1 LIVLDT
7 HAWIW
12 LASDPKRLSRRAAN
26 EIQRAK
32 RIAIS
37 AISLWET
44 AMLVR
49 KGRIEL
55 DRGLLEWVE
64 GALDSTRTEI
74 LPLTPSVAAV
84 GSELELHGDPGD
96 RIIAATALLA
106 AAILVTKDEQLRRYD
121 ALKTVW

>member
-12 LASDPKRLSRRAAN
+12 LASDPKRLSRPAAK
-26 EIQRAK
+26 EIRRAK
-32 RIAIS
+32 RVGVA

-49 KGRIEL
+49 KRRIEL
-55 DRGLLEWVE
+55 DRSLLEWIE
-64 GALDSTRTEI
+64 HALESTRAEI
-74 LPLTPSVAAV
+74 LPLTPAVAAV
-84 GSELELHGDPGD
+84 GSRLEIHGDPGD

-106 AAILVTKDEQLRRYD
+106 AATLVTKDEQLRRYD

>member
-12 LASDPKRLSRRAAN
+12 LASDPKRLSRAAAK
-26 EIQRAK
+26 EIGRAK
-32 RIAIS
+32 RIAVS
-37 AISLWET
+37 AISLWEI

-49 KGRIEL
+49 KRRIEL

-64 GALDSTRTEI
+64 RALESTRAEI
-74 LPLTPSVAAV
+74 LPLTPAVAAV
-84 GSELELHGDPGD
+84 GSELELHGDRGD

-106 AAILVTKDEQLRRYD
+106 AATLVTKDEQLRRYD